1 MQQFLVTNEHQNLTQ
16 LAKSLFSNLDVS
28 EGTIKDY
35 SSRIHHFLHIIESD
49 GLNHNSYLEYKRLLA
64 KRTDYTVATKNKYL
78 ATAKVFLR
86 ELNRTGLLPVD
97 ITLNIK
103 LFRQIKKHKK
113 DGLTAKE
120 VIKVADYLRALPTSP
135 HTARVKALFALLA
148 LQGLRQVEII
158 RLDITHIDL
167 VSSVAHVTAKGSDDT
182 EIIHLSPS
190 TKNALEEHIKLNR
203 VGSGALF
210 KSLGNRKT
218 SRLSTMTI
226 KRDFLSIFE
235 TLDIKKST
243 HGFRHFY
250 VTQLLSQFDV
260 RDVRKFSRHKSLE
273 MLIVYD
279 DEIDLKQK
287 ASEVDKCFSS
297 IILQD

>member
-1 MQQFLVTNEHQNLTQ
+1 MSQFLVTNEHQNLTQ
-16 LAKSLFSNLDVS
+16 LAESLFANLDVS
-28 EGTIKDY
+28 EGTIRDY
-35 SSRIHHFLHIIESD
+35 GSRIHHFLHFIESG
-49 GLNHNSYLEYKRLLA
+49 GLTRNSYLEYKRLLA

-97 ITLNIK
+97 ITQNIK

-113 DGLTAKE
+113 DGLTARE
-120 VIKVADYLRALPTSP
+120 VIKVADHLRTLPSSP
-135 HTARVKALFALLA
+135 HTARVKALFSLLA
-148 LQGLRQVEII
+148 LQGLRQVEVI
-158 RLDITHIDL
+158 RLDTNHIDL
-167 VSSVAHVTAKGSDDT
+167 VSGVAHVTAKGSDDT

-190 TKNALEEHIKLNR
+190 TKNALQEHIKLNR

-218 SRLSTMTI
+218 DRLSTMTI
-226 KRDFLSIFE
+226 KRDFQSIFE
-235 TLDIKKST
+235 ELGIKKSV

-279 DEIDLKQK
+279 DEIDVKQK
-287 ASEVDKCFSS
+287 ANEVFNCFNSVR
-297 IILQD
+297 L

>member
-16 LAKSLFSNLDVS
+16 LAESLFSNLDVS

-35 SSRIHHFLHIIESD
+35 GSRIHHFLHFIESG
-49 GLNHNSYLEYKRLLA
+49 GLNRNSYLAYKRLLA

-86 ELNRTGLLPVD
+86 EMNRTGLITVD

-120 VIKVADYLRALPTSP
+120 VIKVADHLRTLPLSP
-135 HTARVKALFALLA
+135 HTARVKAFFSLLA

-158 RLDITHIDL
+158 RLDITQVDL

-182 EIIHLSPS
+182 ELIHLSPN
-190 TKNALEEHIKLNR
+190 TRNALEEHIKLNR

-218 SRLSTMTI
+218 ERLSTMTI
-226 KRDFLSIFE
+226 KRDFQSIFE
-235 TLDIKKST
+235 VLGIQKSV

-279 DEIDLKQK
+279 DEIDIRKK
-287 ASEVDKCFSS
+287 ASEVSDLFREFKV
-297 IILQD
+297 